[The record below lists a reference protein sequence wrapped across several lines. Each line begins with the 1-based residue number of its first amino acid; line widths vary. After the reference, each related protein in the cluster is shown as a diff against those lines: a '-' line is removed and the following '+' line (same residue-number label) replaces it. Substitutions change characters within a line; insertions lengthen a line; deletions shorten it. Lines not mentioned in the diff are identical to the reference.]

1 MTLDLIKEIVEKHQ
15 DKKGFKAIETT
26 NFMLNDLHKKGIGKP
41 PTYPEKDF
49 NVLFSRKGNLL
60 LK

>member
-26 NFMLNDLHKKGIGKP
+26 NFMFNDLH
-41 PTYPEKDF
+41 EKAIC
-49 NVLFSRKGNLL
+49 N
-60 LK
+60 